1 MPYCLAPVLG
11 AANPVPERVRRDIR
25 FEASISNMKQ
35 IFIRF
40 LAIKTGF
47 ICFFRIKATQQIL
60 LAKRFPV

>member
-1 MPYCLAPVLG
+1 
-11 AANPVPERVRRDIR
+11 VRRDIR

-47 ICFFRIKATQQIL
+47 ICFFRIKANQQNL
-60 LAKRFPV
+60 LAKRIKTEVNFPVQANI